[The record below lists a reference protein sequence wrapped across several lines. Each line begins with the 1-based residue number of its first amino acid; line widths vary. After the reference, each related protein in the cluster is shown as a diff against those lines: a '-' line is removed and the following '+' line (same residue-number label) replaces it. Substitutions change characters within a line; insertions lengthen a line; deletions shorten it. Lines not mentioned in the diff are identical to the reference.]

1 MSNPQSSDIFERE
14 KEITDLFKT
23 QDIVSAANFLCDF
36 VKDFDN
42 TRDRKKDCISF
53 CNRATN
59 IITYEKRRKFG
70 SFKEFQDMVTELLY
84 DMMDLL
90 DDVMAALTHS
100 SSRAA

>member
-1 MSNPQSSDIFERE
+1 MSNPKSSDIFDRER
-14 KEITDLFKT
+14 EITDLFKT

-42 TRDRKKDCISF
+42 TRERKKDCISF
-53 CNRATN
+53 CNRAS
-59 IITYEKRRKFG
+59 IIINYEKRRKFG

-84 DMMDLL
+84 DMMDVL
-90 DDVMAALTHS
+90 DEVVSAMTH